1 MSPLRYLGLIAAL
14 SSGLMLTGCQSK
26 VSRPACPAGQI
37 CLEYGNSSEPESL
50 DPAKSSL
57 LDEFTIINDMFAG
70 LTTDSAEA
78 KPVPGMAA
86 SWETSADGLT
96 WTFHLRQAK
105 WSDGVPV
112 TADDF
117 VYAYRR
123 MLKPE
128 TAAIYAYVLYQL
140 KNGLAVSEGK
150 APPEALGA
158 VAVDPQ
164 TLVLTLEHP
173 IPYLPELLK
182 HVSFFPVPKH
192 AVEKWG
198 DAWIKPEHFVSNGA
212 YKLISWQLGD
222 YVRVQK
228 NPLFYDADHVCIDR
242 IDYYPT
248 SDSIMAERRVKRGE
262 LDVNTSFQSNR
273 VGRLRAQMPDTVRT
287 HVSLATSYIA
297 MNGRDVP
304 ALKDI
309 RVRRAL
315 SESIDREF
323 MSEKLMRAGQ
333 IPAYAFI
340 PPGTANYS
348 RTARLAWAD
357 KSFAA
362 RQAEARHLLRA
373 AGFSPERPLEI
384 EIKVANAP
392 DTLLIMQAVQADWA
406 AIGIK
411 ARLVQNE
418 SQIAFTAYR
427 ARDFQIGSLSWY
439 ADYNDAMTFL
449 GILKSDTGAQ
459 NYGDYNNPTYDAL
472 LTASDHEAD
481 AARRAAIL
489 AKAEQTMLDDEAIIP
504 LFYVVNRALVSP
516 KVTGWVDNVARI
528 HPTRWMCVKP

>member
-14 SSGLMLTGCQSK
+14 SSGMMLTGCQSK

-37 CLEYGNSSEPESL
+37 CLEYGNTSEPESL

-150 APPEALGA
+150 APPETLGA

-164 TLVLTLEHP
+164 TLVLILEHP

-273 VGRLRAQMPDTVRT
+273 VGRLRAQMPDSVRT

-348 RTARLAWAD
+348 RTARLVWAD

-362 RQAEARHLLRA
+362 RQTEARHLLRA

-406 AIGIK
+406 AIGIRAK
-411 ARLVQNE
+411 LVQNE

-516 KVTGWVDNVARI
+516 KITGWVDNVARI